1 MDTEQLEK
9 LRFPIG
15 KYIPPPTLSREMT
28 DAFIMEIEKLPTEL
42 KKAVSTLDNEQLS
55 TQYRPEGWTVCQ
67 VVHHLADSHMNSYIR
82 CKLALTED
90 SPIIKPYFEERWAEL
105 PDGKNAAIDS
115 SLQLLE
121 GLHIRW
127 VALLKSLNDQD
138 LTKTFVHPE
147 HGKTINLS
155 EVVALYA
162 HHGRHHLA
170 QITELKKRKGW

>member
-1 MDTEQLEK
+1 
-9 LRFPIG
+9 
-15 KYIPPPTLSREMT
+15 
-28 DAFIMEIEKLPTEL
+28 FIMEIEQLPNEL
-42 KKAVSTLDNEQLS
+42 KKEVNTLNKEQLD
-55 TQYRPEGWTVCQ
+55 TQYRPEGWTVRQ

-90 SPIIKPYFEERWAEL
+90 SPTIKPYFEERWAEL
-105 PDGKNAAIDS
+105 EDGKNAAIDS

-121 GLHIRW
+121 GLHLRW
-127 VALLKSLNDQD
+127 SALLKSLTEQD

-147 HGKTINLS
+147 HGKTIQLL

>member
-15 KYIPPPTLSREMT
+15 KYIPPSTLSREMIDT
-28 DAFIMEIEKLPTEL
+28 FIMEIETLPNAL
-42 KKAVSTLDNEQLS
+42 KEEVFALNEEQLD
-55 TQYRPEGWTVCQ
+55 TQYRPEGWTVRQ
-67 VVHHLADSHMNSYIR
+67 VVHHLADSHINSYIR

-90 SPIIKPYFEERWAEL
+90 NPTIKPYFEERWAEL
-105 PDGKNAAIDS
+105 QDGKNTPVDS

-127 VALLKSLNDQD
+127 VALLKSLSDQD
-138 LTKTFVHPE
+138 LTKAFVHPE
-147 HGKTINLS
+147 HGKTIKLS